1 MAKVTS
7 HAVATPARQSAFSI
21 AYVTSCLGSGAR
33 VGGVRRRRGGVS
45 LTAVVGIMWTIRL
58 DVLKHIGMQ
67 ILRLGL
73 QLFIGLGRRA
83 AVKCTMKHGSLGY
96 VSLDFVGSLACAL
109 LWQAVVVDVGTRSG
123 TSHDEVGVRRIGT

>member
-1 MAKVTS
+1 MSVAKVTS

-45 LTAVVGIMWTIRL
+45 LTAVVGIMWDPVVLFIVVVGMMWTIRL

-73 QLFIGLGRRA
+73 QLFIGLSR
-83 AVKCTMKHGSLGY
+83 
-96 VSLDFVGSLACAL
+96 
-109 LWQAVVVDVGTRSG
+109 
-123 TSHDEVGVRRIGT
+123 